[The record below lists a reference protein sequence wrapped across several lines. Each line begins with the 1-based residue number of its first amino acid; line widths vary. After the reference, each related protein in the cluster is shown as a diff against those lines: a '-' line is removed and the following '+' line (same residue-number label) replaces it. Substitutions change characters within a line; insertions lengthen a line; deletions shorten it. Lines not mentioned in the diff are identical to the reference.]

1 LSFPFDGLDFGVHS
15 IEGDIL
21 TLHKG
26 DSTTL
31 D

>member
-1 LSFPFDGLDFGVHS
+1 LLMVSSVSIFYVPF
-15 IEGDIL
+15 EGDIL

-31 D
+31 R